1 MVALRNIVKL
11 ALTSDTHFEF
21 GSQRPIT
28 LDRDVDV
35 LVLAGDIDRWDRV
48 PARAEQIANGHARH
62 IVFVPGNHE
71 YYGQRMDKVHFEET
85 ETFHPLLDSIFT
97 LDGVKFAGGTLWTD
111 YALDG
116 NAPLSMLQA
125 ENGLNDHRR
134 IQMGATHGY
143 RKFKP
148 IDAVVLHR
156 KTRDFIMKSGADIVV
171 THHAPTARSVNAKY
185 AGDNLNPAY
194 ASNLPA
200 LVGRLWIH
208 GHMHDPCDYM
218 AGETRVVANPWG
230 YPGERSNPSILYMEI

>member
-1 MVALRNIVKL
+1 MRAERYRTKMRL

-48 PARAEQIANGHARH
+48 PARAAEIANGHARH

-85 ETFHPLLDSIFT
+85 ETFHPLLDSTFT

-116 NAPLSMLQA
+116 NPALAMIVA
-125 ENGLNDHRR
+125 ENYLNDHRR
-134 IQMGATHGY
+134 IKMGATHGY
-143 RKFKP
+143 RKFLP
-148 IDAVVLHR
+148 RDAVVLHHM
-156 KTRDFIMKSGADIVV
+156 TRNFIMQSGADIVV
-171 THHAPTARSVNAKY
+171 THHAPTAMSVNAKY
-185 AGDNLNPAY
+185 LGDSLNAAY
-194 ASNLPA
+194 ASNLTPIGK
-200 LVGRLWIH
+200 LWMHGRKCTSSHEVLRCITSSE
-208 GHMHDPCDYM
+208 Y
-218 AGETRVVANPWG
+218 
-230 YPGERSNPSILYMEI
+230 SF